1 VRARRNA
8 IVVLCAL
15 SLSAGAAVAAAAE
28 PSDRAVDAP
37 EVKDGIL
44 ERPVERLYRTIETSQ
59 GGQRLEEAYRR
70 LVQRAEA
77 VGVNAPAD
85 PLAGESTPTVDD
97 LDSEVDALREKVR
110 KAEQASA
117 TEQAAVVS
125 GVPSA
130 TLEAIAAC
138 ESGGDP
144 TAVSADG
151 TYRGKYQFDTG
162 TWASVGGSGDPAAA
176 PEAEQDYRAALLYQ
190 RSGPSAW
197 PVCG

>member
-15 SLSAGAAVAAAAE
+15 SLSAGGAVAAAAE

-59 GGQRLEEAYRR
+59 DGQRLEEAYRR

-77 VGVNAPAD
+77 VGVSAPAD
-85 PLAGESTPTVDD
+85 PLAGESALTVDV

-190 RSGPSAW
+190 RSGASAW